1 VPPDERHR
9 ADSSSLA
16 AATRGARV
24 GRTSD
29 RLLQQRRQ
37 EGSLKNVLFLIAAIL
52 LAVWIVGL
60 VFDIIGG
67 IIHILLV
74 VAVALFL
81 FGFLKRK
88 VRT

>member
-1 VPPDERHR
+1 M
-9 ADSSSLA
+9 
-16 AATRGARV
+16 
-24 GRTSD
+24 
-29 RLLQQRRQ
+29 
-37 EGSLKNVLFLIAAIL
+37 KNVLFLIAAIL